1 MGIFE
6 FVSCTLTVHY
16 KNTHAHKQPGI
27 HLDISHPQPQ
37 FFALMSFGGRFG
49 GPSPAARYVPHSD
62 VTKTH
67 YERLLYDLRRYLPP
81 GMEDDVEE
89 VAEQVL
95 AIVCAPAGAAAAAT
109 TPNTIH
115 ELQQSLERLL
125 DTRLS
130 REARDHLLHYGK
142 LITDYVA
149 SSAEEME
156 SRSGAYGAAITSSAA
171 LGVDDL
177 NFAGPSS
184 SSSDSDSSSDAE
196 ASDAEERRNISAL
209 TGRAVE
215 SAAERKERRRKRKA
229 LMQADRNLTQYAFTE
244 EGGIADTV
252 AEAEARDGAAVAT
265 ADVVAADAD
274 EEEEADVDDDDGLDV
289 ADTPKIAFDEV
300 ACNPQYVKDSV
311 RRLFPSHDAETCQS
325 LAQRVV
331 DFLSQREEDDFT
343 LETQLTTCL
352 GGYEDEAV
360 MDWIGDVVRSRWS
373 VVYGLRYAQCS
384 SQKERYA
391 VMDVMRQHAL
401 DDTRV
406 RHLYQSITGNEV
418 DPLHTEQQQH
428 QQHKGQAGDGEAQG
442 NEEATSFAGV
452 AAAKQPPLRR
462 VDLQA
467 CAFHDE
473 RTPHLHVRA
482 TVPQGTRRLT
492 YETHDEIVLPP
503 TSQYNAATA
512 PIAVAASFPAWAVA
526 AFPGVTDLNAMQS
539 KVYDCAFHSDENM
552 LVSAPTGAGKTNVA
566 MMAMLR
572 AIDAARSPTT
582 GAIDGHNLKM
592 VYVAPMKALVQEVVR
607 TFSIRLEPLGLA
619 VAELSG
625 DAAMTQQ
632 QMATTQLI
640 VTTPEKWDIVTRKS
654 VELGVASL
662 LKLLIIDE
670 VHLLHNERGPVL
682 EAIVARTMLQQ
693 QLRGEAGIRI
703 VGLSA
708 TLPNYTDVA
717 AFLQVN
723 RQRGLFVFDSSY
735 RPIPLEQTYCAIKRV
750 KGVAQSAV
758 MNQVAYDKVLQTV
771 QAEEQVMIFV
781 HSRRETEFTARYLQK
796 CAADERRGYYFVQP
810 DSDSHK
816 ALQEASS
823 GATGAVL
830 RRSLQQLLPDGFGIH
845 HAGLSRDER
854 RTVERLFA
862 DRHIKVLV
870 CTATLAWGV
879 NLPANRVI
887 IKGTRVF
894 NGAKGQSEL
903 LSALDVLQMFGR
915 AGRVGFGAAVG
926 RATIITAPED
936 LHYYLSVLN
945 QQLPIESQMM
955 KRVVDMLNAE
965 ITLGHVETIEEG
977 VQWLQRSYLYVRM
990 RQVPEV
996 YGIRPSAS
1004 DPLLLHHLA
1013 NIVHTACEELRA
1025 SKMVDYEARA
1035 RRVSGTP
1042 YGRIASH
1049 CYITTTSMAA
1059 YLALLSNA
1067 MQDVE
1072 LFRVFAASSEFA
1084 NIGVRAEEQAQ
1095 LKELLDSAPIA
1106 VRESRYT
1113 PLAKINVLLQC
1124 FISQKELEGLPLM
1137 SEMVYVKDS
1146 AQRILRA
1153 LYEICLVREYGRTAR
1168 QFLDLYLMTVH
1179 RQWTVQSPL
1188 RQVRDF
1194 LPVKHYES
1202 ILPALERVRVPWEE
1216 IRSWSVEDLA
1226 ERLGDDRRAQSA
1238 HEAIQVVPHYAVEAA
1253 VRPLTRGMLYV
1264 DVDILPDFDYVES
1277 LHGRSACE
1285 VVLMIEHTNGRL
1297 LHHEAVQLPL
1307 SHVQQRT
1314 SYACPPVVVPMVDPT
1329 PTHLFVRVVSPH
1341 WLGATATAPV
1351 CLLNTLLPPV
1361 AAPLREVDQ
1370 RPPSTDANVCAVA
1383 ERLATFQLHA
1393 VAEQL
1398 FPFQDFTALQS
1409 DLIDPIFL
1417 DHPRN
1422 LLVGVPPGGGK
1433 TVIAE
1438 LFVLQFLLEE
1448 ALKETERQSRAQQAQ
1463 QGALP
1468 QEDGDTAAAAAA
1480 LLPGKLLYLTSN
1492 ADVVHRRAL
1501 DWRYKFGEVLKQ
1513 RVVELTADDDGGGGD
1528 LESDARAQKLAAATI
1543 ILATGEQLIRL
1554 VRRGD
1559 AALAG
1564 VTHVVVDHLHLLRSP
1579 EGQAMEECMARLNA
1593 EPFLV
1598 GHGVGRARV
1607 LGLTYPLISTA
1618 EVGRW
1623 LKVSASHQF
1632 NYGNS
1637 YRQLRVRLAGME
1649 LPGPRSRYESGAVAA
1664 LKLLRRPA
1672 YAAVP
1677 TVVFVP
1683 TARQAKELAQRVLLR
1698 CRDNYIPDTVEHAT
1712 DDARLAV
1719 YLAAGVAYLHRGTS
1733 ELDALTIQEMVDQ
1746 PAIHAETQATLPLR
1760 LVCAFDAAWRL
1771 PAALFTN
1778 AIVCCGERLVTFEGE
1793 DGERGIAYQD
1803 CSAMEL
1809 MQMCTRAINEA
1820 VFFCRSPRVWVWGK
1834 LLNEPLPLESS
1845 LRYADDFRDTVNAAI
1860 AQGRACNRADVL
1872 RVLASHYFLYH
1883 VKSNLH
1889 FYGVPTAADVPLY
1902 ASSVASHVVNA
1913 LKTLGC
1919 VEELRMRRRSEEAEA
1934 EEQEEREEEEDDPHA
1949 PLRSTVRGMAL
1960 AHHCVAVSTAEELL
1974 QVLPGSLEEEKKKAA
1989 LYDTTTYLWRILA
2002 HHCEELTAAHLGDAA
2017 RVTEAAEY
2025 RALHSLARALPD
2037 SLGVRYIDIDF
2048 SAAGAKVYLLV
2059 LAYCC
2064 RLFPAS
2070 IFAGPTREKD
2080 EADTSS
2086 AFDVHRGHV
2095 FRYAA
2100 ASRETRASLCDAVPV
2115 ALAERLAEDVRALL
2129 PAVRRVVAA
2138 AVELLDGDTQAWA
2151 VARLI
2156 QLTAALHQQLWEG
2169 EPAVLQLPCWRAPPF
2184 TVPEAQDTIGRAGTL
2199 EELQDAPAAAVAKL
2213 EPCISEVISL
2223 ASTSADAADASGAAA
2238 GAAAAVQ
2245 RTLTAAVR
2253 EAADVPRVVAVH
2265 ATGRVE
2271 EVDGALAMIVHVEAQ
2286 VRWAAHH
2293 SRRSDGAAAADD
2305 DTDVVQVSAS
2315 LKWWVRCVVLHRAS
2329 PNSARQL
2336 ALRVSKLDVTKTI
2349 TEPPAKSS
2357 SAAPATSTF
2366 LLGSD
2371 LLFPLARLEAEDL
2384 EKVEM
2389 RVVVT
2394 SVHFCGV
2401 EGTATVQFDV
2411 DDE

>member
-1 MGIFE
+1 
-6 FVSCTLTVHY
+6 
-16 KNTHAHKQPGI
+16 
-27 HLDISHPQPQ
+27 
-37 FFALMSFGGRFG
+37 MSFGGRLG
-49 GPSPAARYVPHSD
+49 GVPSPASRYVPHSD
-62 VTKTH
+62 ATKTH
-67 YERLLYDLRRYLPP
+67 YERLLQDLRRYLPP
-81 GMEDDVEE
+81 GVDDDVEE
-89 VAEQVL
+89 IAEQVL
-95 AIVCAPAGAAAAAT
+95 AVVCTAAGSAASSA
-109 TPNTIH
+109 TPNTIND
-115 ELQQSLERLL
+115 LQQSLERLL

-130 REARDHLLHYGK
+130 REVRDHLLHYGK

-149 SSAEEME
+149 SSTGEEE
-156 SRSGAYGAAITSSAA
+156 GRGGAYGAAITSSAA

-184 SSSDSDSSSDAE
+184 SSSDSGDSSEAE
-196 ASDAEERRNISAL
+196 ASDAEERRNISVL
-209 TGRAVE
+209 TGGAVI
-215 SAAERKERRRKRKA
+215 SAAERKERRKKRKA
-229 LMQADRNLTQYAFTE
+229 LMQADQSLMQYAFTE
-244 EGGIADTV
+244 DGGIADTV
-252 AEAEARDGAAVAT
+252 EEAEAWGASTGVAP
-265 ADVVAADAD
+265 ADAVVEED
-274 EEEEADVDDDDGLDV
+274 ENDEDGLGV
-289 ADTPKIAFDEV
+289 GGTPKISFDEV
-300 ACNPQYVKDSV
+300 ACNPQYISDAI
-311 RRLFPSHDAETCQS
+311 RRLFPSHDAETCRS
-325 LAQRVV
+325 LAQRAL

-360 MDWIGDVVRSRWS
+360 MDWIGDVVQSRWS
-373 VVYGLRYAQCS
+373 IVYGLRYAQCS
-384 SQKERYA
+384 TQKERYA
-391 VMDVMRQHAL
+391 VMDSMRQHAL
-401 DDTRV
+401 DDTLV
-406 RHLYQSITGNEV
+406 EHLYQSITGNEV
-418 DPLHTEQQQH
+418 DPLHMLEQQQRR
-428 QQHKGQAGDGEAQG
+428 QGADGAGTGDRGTQRS
-442 NEEATSFAGV
+442 EEATSSSS
-452 AAAKQPPLRR
+452 AAKQPPLRR

-467 CAFHDE
+467 CAFQDE

-482 TVPQGTRRLT
+482 TVPQGTQRLT
-492 YETHDEIVLPP
+492 YETHDEVILPP
-503 TSQYNAATA
+503 TSQYNTAA
-512 PIAVAASFPAWAVA
+512 PLISVESSFPSWATP
-526 AFPGVTDLNAMQS
+526 AFPGVTDLNAVQS

-572 AIDAARSPTT
+572 AIDAARNSTT
-582 GAIDGHNLKM
+582 GVIDGHSLKM

-607 TFSIRLEPLGLA
+607 TFSKRLEPLGLT

-625 DAAMTQQ
+625 DASMTQQ

-662 LKLLIIDE
+662 LKLLILDE

-708 TLPNYTDVA
+708 TLPNYADVA
-717 AFLQVN
+717 TFLHVN

-735 RPIPLEQTYCAIKRV
+735 RPIPLEQTYCAIKKV

-758 MNQVAYDKVLQTV
+758 MNLVAYDKVLQTV
-771 QAEEQVMIFV
+771 QADEQVMIFV
-781 HSRRETEFTARYLQK
+781 HSRRETEFTARYLQRR
-796 CAADERRGYYFVQP
+796 AAEERRGYYFVHP

-816 ALQEASS
+816 ALQDASGGSS
-823 GATGAVL
+823 GTVL

-845 HAGLSRDER
+845 HAGLSREER
-854 RTVERLFA
+854 RTVEQLFA

-870 CTATLAWGV
+870 CTSTLAWGV
-879 NLPANRVI
+879 NLPANRVL

-926 RATIITAPED
+926 RATIITSPED

-965 ITLGHVETIEEG
+965 ITLGHVESVEEG
-977 VQWLQRSYLYVRM
+977 VQWLQRTYLYVRM

-996 YGIRPSAS
+996 YGIRPSVS

-1013 NIVHTACEELRA
+1013 NIVHTTCEELKA
-1025 SKMVDYEARA
+1025 SKMADYEPRT
-1035 RRVSGTP
+1035 RRVSGTA
-1042 YGRIASH
+1042 YGRIASY

-1059 YLALLSNA
+1059 YLGLLSNA

-1072 LFRVFAASSEFA
+1072 LFRVFASSSEFA

-1095 LKELLDSAPIA
+1095 LKDLLDSAPIA

-1113 PLAKINVLLQC
+1113 PLAKINILLQC
-1124 FISQKELEGLPLM
+1124 FISQKDLEGLPLM

-1188 RQVRDF
+1188 RQVRGY

-1216 IRSWSVEDLA
+1216 IRSWSFEDLA
-1226 ERLGDDRRAQSA
+1226 EKLSDDRRTQSA
-1238 HEAIQVVPHYAVEAA
+1238 YEAIHVVPHYAVEAA
-1253 VRPLTRGMLYV
+1253 VRPLTRSMLYV
-1264 DVDILPDFDYVES
+1264 DVDILPDFDYVET
-1277 LHGRSACE
+1277 LHGRSVCE
-1285 VVLMIEHTNGRL
+1285 VVLMIEHPNGRL
-1297 LHHEAVQLPL
+1297 LHHENVQLPPAN
-1307 SHVQQRT
+1307 VQQRAG
-1314 SYACPPVVVPMVDPT
+1314 YACPPVVVPMVDPT

-1341 WLGATATAPV
+1341 WLGATATASI
-1351 CLLNTLLPPV
+1351 CLLDTLLPPV

-1370 RPPSTDANVCAVA
+1370 RPSLPDANATAVE
-1383 ERLATFQLHA
+1383 ERLAAFQLHT
-1393 VAEQL
+1393 VGEKI
-1398 FPFQDFTALQS
+1398 FHFQNFTALQS
-1409 DLIDPIFL
+1409 DMIDPIFL
-1417 DHPRN
+1417 EHPRN

-1433 TVIAE
+1433 TVLAE

-1448 ALKETERQSRAQQAQ
+1448 ATKEMERQSKSQRDAQQE
-1463 QGALP
+1463 
-1468 QEDGDTAAAAAA
+1468 QEDDAAAAAA

-1513 RVVELTADDDGGGGD
+1513 QVVELAAGDDVDDNGRHNSGSSGDGGG
-1528 LESDARAQKLAAATI
+1528 ARAKKLASATI
-1543 ILATGEQLIRL
+1543 VLATGEQLIRL

-1564 VTHVVVDHLHLLRSP
+1564 VTHIVADHLHLLRSP

-1598 GHGVGRARV
+1598 RHGTGRARV
-1607 LGLTYPLISTA
+1607 LGLTYPLISTT

-1623 LKVSASHQF
+1623 LKVSGSHQF

-1637 YRQLRVRLAGME
+1637 YRQLRVQLVGME

-1664 LKLLRRPA
+1664 IKLLRRPT

-1677 TVVFVP
+1677 TVIFVP
-1683 TARQAKELAQRVLLR
+1683 TARQAKDMAQRVLLR
-1698 CRDNYIPDTVEHAT
+1698 CRDNYIPDTTEHAT
-1712 DDARLAV
+1712 DDPRLAV
-1719 YLAAGVAYLHRGTS
+1719 YLAAGVAYFHRGTS
-1733 ELDALTIQEMVDQ
+1733 ELDALTIQEMVDH
-1746 PAIHAETQATLPLR
+1746 PAVHAETQATLPLL
-1760 LVCAFDAAWRL
+1760 LVCTFDAAWRL

-1778 AIVCCGERLVTFEGE
+1778 AVLCCGERLASFESEEGA
-1793 DGERGIAYQD
+1793 RGMMYRD
-1803 CSAMEL
+1803 CSAVEV
-1809 MQMCTRAINEA
+1809 MQMCTRAMNEA
-1820 VFFCRSPRVWVWGK
+1820 VLYCRSPRVWVWGK

-1860 AQGRACNRADVL
+1860 AQGRAKSRADVL

-1913 LKTLGC
+1913 LKALGC
-1919 VEELRMRRRSEEAEA
+1919 VEELRVLHDN
-1934 EEQEEREEEEDDPHA
+1934 EEEMDKEEVEDEEDPHA
-1949 PLRSTVRGMAL
+1949 PLRPTVRGMAL
-1960 AHHCVAVSTAEELL
+1960 AYHCLAVSTAEELL
-1974 QVLPGSLEEEKKKAA
+1974 RVLPGSLESEKRAA
-1989 LYDTTTYLWRILA
+1989 LYDTTSYLWRMLA
-2002 HHCEELTAAHLGDAA
+2002 YHCEELTPAHLGDAA
-2017 RVTEAAEY
+2017 RVTDASEY

-2048 SAAGAKVYLLV
+2048 SAPGTKVYLLI

-2070 IFAGPTREKD
+2070 HYFAAQTFAADGNAEAEK
-2080 EADTSS
+2080 SS
-2086 AFDVHRGHV
+2086 AFNVHHGHV
-2095 FRYAA
+2095 FCHAT
-2100 ASRETRASLCDAVPV
+2100 ASHETRASLCNAVS
-2115 ALAERLAEDVRALL
+2115 ADLAERLVEDLRSLL
-2129 PAVRRVVAA
+2129 PAVRHVVSAV
-2138 AVELLDGDTQAWA
+2138 VELLDGDTQAWA
-2151 VARLI
+2151 AVRLI
-2156 QLTAALHQQLWEG
+2156 QLTSALHQQLWES
-2169 EPAVLQLPCWRAPPF
+2169 EPPLLQLPCWRSPLYSSI
-2184 TVPEAQDTIGRAGTL
+2184 TAQASIGGACTL
-2199 EELQDAPAAAVAKL
+2199 EELQDTPDIAVTKL
-2213 EPCISEVISL
+2213 EPCVRALVVASESAAVSAA
-2223 ASTSADAADASGAAA
+2223 ASTT
-2238 GAAAAVQ
+2238 VQ
-2245 RTLTAAVR
+2245 RTLQAAVQ
-2253 EAADVPRVVAVH
+2253 EAAGVPRVVAVN
-2265 ATGRVE
+2265 AKGRVE
-2271 EVDGALAMIVHVEAQ
+2271 EMDGALAMIIRVDAR
-2286 VRWAAHH
+2286 VRWAPPPRVTA
-2293 SRRSDGAAAADD
+2293 SGNSDEDDNDSADG
-2305 DTDVVQVSAS
+2305 SAMRQ
-2315 LKWWVRCVVLHRAS
+2315 WWVRCVVSSKTS
-2329 PNSARQL
+2329 PSSTRQL
-2336 ALRVSKLDVTKTI
+2336 ALRVSPLDLASSATL
-2349 TEPPAKSS
+2349 PSPAAKSVN
-2357 SAAPATSTF
+2357 AAPSSSTF
-2366 LLGSD
+2366 LLSSD
-2371 LLFPLARLEAEDL
+2371 VLFPLVRLEAEDL
-2384 EKVEM
+2384 DKVEM

-2394 SVHFCGV
+2394 SVAYGGV
-2401 EGTATVQFDV
+2401 EGTTVVQFDAE
-2411 DDE
+2411 DE

>member
-1 MGIFE
+1 
-6 FVSCTLTVHY
+6 
-16 KNTHAHKQPGI
+16 
-27 HLDISHPQPQ
+27 
-37 FFALMSFGGRFG
+37 MSFGRRTG
-49 GPSPAARYVPHSD
+49 GGLPSASRYVPHSD
-62 VTKTH
+62 VTKTY
-67 YERLLYDLRRYLPP
+67 YERLLQDLRRYLPP
-81 GMEDDVEE
+81 GVDDDVEE

-95 AIVCAPAGAAAAAT
+95 AIVCTAAGSAASAA
-109 TPNTIH
+109 TPNTIN

-130 REARDHLLHYGK
+130 REVRDHLLHYGK

-149 SSAEEME
+149 SSPEGDAEG
-156 SRSGAYGAAITSSAA
+156 RGGIYGAAITSSAA

-177 NFAGPSS
+177 DFAGPSS
-184 SSSDSDSSSDAE
+184 SSSSSSDSE
-196 ASDAEERRNISAL
+196 AGDAEERRTISVL
-209 TGRAVE
+209 TGGAVE
-215 SAAERKERRRKRKA
+215 SAAERKERRKKRRA
-229 LMQADRNLTQYAFTE
+229 LMQADQNLTQYAFTE

-252 AEAEARDGAAVAT
+252 EEAEAWSASAGAAP
-265 ADVVAADAD
+265 ADVVAT
-274 EEEEADVDDDDGLDV
+274 EDDDDEGGLGLT
-289 ADTPKIAFDEV
+289 DTPKIAFDEV
-300 ACNPQYVKDSV
+300 ACNPQYIKDAV
-311 RRLFPSHDAETCQS
+311 RRLFPAHEAETCQS
-325 LAQRVV
+325 LAERVI
-331 DFLSQREEDDFT
+331 DFLSQRDEDDFT

-360 MDWIGDVVRSRWS
+360 MDWIGDVVQSRWS
-373 VVYGLRYAQCS
+373 VVYGLRYAQCGT
-384 SQKERYA
+384 QKERYA
-391 VMDVMRQHAL
+391 VMDAMRQHAL
-401 DDTRV
+401 DDSRV
-406 RHLYQSITGNEV
+406 EHLYQSITGNEV
-418 DPLHTEQQQH
+418 DPLHMLELPPPRHNGDAQPGAVD
-428 QQHKGQAGDGEAQG
+428 KGVHG
-442 NEEATSFAGV
+442 NEEAASSSASSPF
-452 AAAKQPPLRR
+452 AAARQPTLRR

-467 CAFHDE
+467 CAFQDE

-482 TVPQGTRRLT
+482 TVPQGTQRLT
-492 YETHDEIVLPP
+492 YETHDEVILPP
-503 TSQYNAATA
+503 SSQYNTTT
-512 PIAVAASFPAWAVA
+512 PPVSVESSFPGWALP
-526 AFPGVTDLNAMQS
+526 AFPGMTHLNAVQS
-539 KVYDCAFHSDENM
+539 KVYECAFHSDENM

-572 AIDAARSPTT
+572 AIDAARNTTT
-582 GAIDGHNLKM
+582 GVIDGHSLKM

-607 TFSIRLEPLGLA
+607 TFSRRLEPLGLT

-662 LKLLIIDE
+662 LKLLILDE

-682 EAIVARTMLQQ
+682 EAIVARTLLQQ

-708 TLPNYTDVA
+708 TLPNYADVA
-717 AFLQVN
+717 TFLQVN

-735 RPIPLEQTYCAIKRV
+735 RPIPLEQTYCATKKV

-758 MNQVAYDKVLQTV
+758 MNVVAYDKVLQTV

-796 CAADERRGYYFVQP
+796 RAAEEHRGYYFVQP
-810 DSDSHK
+810 DSNSHK

-823 GATGAVL
+823 GANGAML

-845 HAGLSRDER
+845 HAGLSREER
-854 RTVERLFA
+854 STVEQLFA
-862 DRHIKVLV
+862 ERHIKVLV
-870 CTATLAWGV
+870 CTSTLAWGV

-915 AGRVGFGAAVG
+915 AGRVGFGAALG
-926 RATIITAPED
+926 RATIITSPDD

-965 ITLGHVETIEEG
+965 ITLGHVETVEEG

-996 YGIRPSAS
+996 YGIRPTAS

-1025 SKMVDYEARA
+1025 SKMADYDARA
-1035 RRVSGTP
+1035 RRVSGTA
-1042 YGRIASH
+1042 YGRIASY

-1059 YLALLSNA
+1059 YLGLMSNA

-1072 LFRVFAASSEFA
+1072 LFRVFSASSEFA

-1095 LKELLDSAPIA
+1095 LKELLDSAPVA

-1113 PLAKINVLLQC
+1113 PLAKINILLQC

-1153 LYEICLVREYGRTAR
+1153 LYDICLVREYGRTAR
-1168 QFLDLYLMTVH
+1168 QFLNLYLMTVH

-1188 RQVRDF
+1188 RQVRDY

-1202 ILPALERVRVPWEE
+1202 ILSALERVRVPWEE

-1226 ERLGDDRRAQSA
+1226 ERLSDDRRAQSA
-1238 HEAIQVVPHYAVEAA
+1238 YEAIHVVPHYAVEAA
-1253 VRPLTRGMLYV
+1253 VRPLTRGMLYI
-1264 DVDILPDFDYVES
+1264 DVDILADFDYVETV
-1277 LHGRSACE
+1277 HGRSVCE

-1297 LHHEAVQLPL
+1297 LHHEAVLLPL
-1307 SHVQQRT
+1307 ANVQQRA

-1329 PTHLFVRVVSPH
+1329 PTHLFARVVSPH
-1341 WLGATATAPV
+1341 WLGASATASV

-1370 RPPSTDANVCAVA
+1370 RPPSPDTSGSAVA
-1383 ERLATFQLHA
+1383 ERLAAFQLHA
-1393 VAEQL
+1393 VGEQI
-1398 FPFQDFTALQS
+1398 FPFQNFTALQS
-1409 DLIDPIFL
+1409 DLVDPILL

-1422 LLVGVPPGGGK
+1422 LLVGVPPGSGK
-1433 TVIAE
+1433 TVLAE

-1448 ALKETERQSRAQQAQ
+1448 AVKEAERQSRALPGTQ
-1463 QGALP
+1463 QG
-1468 QEDGDTAAAAAA
+1468 EDDGNGADAAAAS

-1513 RVVELTADDDGGGGD
+1513 RVVELTAGDGSSSSGGTNNDGG
-1528 LESDARAQKLAAATI
+1528 DAGATKLASATI

-1564 VTHVVVDHLHLLRSP
+1564 VTHIVVDHLHLLRSS

-1598 GHGVGRARV
+1598 RHGTGRARI

-1623 LKVSASHQF
+1623 LKVSATHQF

-1637 YRQLRVRLAGME
+1637 YRQLRVRLVGVE

-1664 LKLLRRPA
+1664 IKLLRRPA

-1677 TVVFVP
+1677 TVIFVP
-1683 TARQAKELAQRVLLR
+1683 TTRQAKDMAQRVLLR
-1698 CRDNYIPDTVEHAT
+1698 CRDNYIPETTEHAT
-1712 DDARLAV
+1712 DDPRLAV
-1719 YLAAGVAYLHRGTS
+1719 YLAAGVAYLHRRTS
-1733 ELDALTIQEMVDQ
+1733 ELDALTIQELVDQ
-1746 PAIHAETQATLPLR
+1746 PALHAETQATLPLL
-1760 LVCAFDAAWRL
+1760 LVCTFDAAWRL

-1778 AIVCCGERLVTFEGE
+1778 AVICCGERLATVESE
-1793 DGERGIAYQD
+1793 DGERGMTYAD
-1803 CSAMEL
+1803 CSAVEV
-1809 MQMCTRAINEA
+1809 MQMCTRAVNEA
-1820 VFFCRSPRVWVWGK
+1820 VLYCRSPRVWVWGK
-1834 LLNEPLPLESS
+1834 LLNEPLPLESG
-1845 LRYADDFRDTVNAAI
+1845 LRYADDFRDAVNAAI
-1860 AQGRACNRADVL
+1860 AQGRAASRADVL
-1872 RVLASHYFLYH
+1872 RVLSSHYFLHH

-1913 LKTLGC
+1913 LKVLGC
-1919 VEELRMRRRSEEAEA
+1919 VEELRVHHDNEEAADEAEEAED
-1934 EEQEEREEEEDDPHA
+1934 EEDPHA
-1949 PLRSTVRGMAL
+1949 PLRPTVRGLAL
-1960 AHHCVAVSTAEELL
+1960 AHHCLAVSTAEELL
-1974 QVLPGSLEEEKKKAA
+1974 RVLPGSLESEKKKAA
-1989 LYDTTTYLWRILA
+1989 LHDTTTYLWRMLA
-2002 HHCEELTAAHLGDAA
+2002 YHCEELTPAHLGDAA

-2048 SAAGAKVYLLV
+2048 SAAGTKVYLLL

-2070 IFAGPTREKD
+2070 YFFASEVFAADGGAEAEK
-2080 EADTSS
+2080 TS
-2086 AFDVHRGHV
+2086 AFDAHHGHV
-2095 FRYAA
+2095 FYRAA
-2100 ASRETRASLCDAVPV
+2100 VSRDARTALCNAVS
-2115 ALAERLAEDVRALL
+2115 ADLAERLVEDLRTLL
-2129 PAVRRVVAA
+2129 PAVRHVVSAV
-2138 AVELLDGDTQAWA
+2138 VELLDGDTQAWA

-2156 QLTAALHQQLWEG
+2156 RLTSALHQQLWES
-2169 EPAVLQLPCWRAPPF
+2169 EPAVLQLPCWRAPLFSSPSAL
-2184 TVPEAQDTIGRAGTL
+2184 TSIGATCTL
-2199 EELQDAPAAAVAKL
+2199 EELQDAPDVAVTKL
-2213 EPCISEVISL
+2213 ESCVSELVV
-2223 ASTSADAADASGAAA
+2223 ASGSAAGADAAAATTA
-2238 GAAAAVQ
+2238 RRTSQAAVQ
-2245 RTLTAAVR
+2245 
-2253 EAADVPRVVAVH
+2253 EAGGVPRVVAVR
-2265 ATGRVE
+2265 AKGRVE
-2271 EVDGALAMIVHVEAQ
+2271 EMDGVLAMIIHIDAQ
-2286 VRWAAHH
+2286 MRWAPP
-2293 SRRSDGAAAADD
+2293 RRAAASTSSSSGDGGD
-2305 DTDVVQVSAS
+2305 NNGDSAEVRVMHQ
-2315 LKWWVRCVVLHRAS
+2315 WWVRCVVSQKAS
-2329 PNSARQL
+2329 PSRTRQL
-2336 ALRVSKLDVTKTI
+2336 ALRVSSVELTGAEAGLSSSSTAAKT
-2349 TEPPAKSS
+2349 A
-2357 SAAPATSTF
+2357 SAAPSLSTF
-2366 LLGSD
+2366 SLSSD
-2371 LLFPLARLEAEDL
+2371 VFFPLARLEAEDL
-2384 EKVEM
+2384 DTVEM
-2389 RVVVT
+2389 RAVVT
-2394 SVHFCGV
+2394 SVAFCGV
-2401 EGTATVQFDV
+2401 EGTSVVVFDAE
-2411 DDE
+2411 DE

>member
-1 MGIFE
+1 
-6 FVSCTLTVHY
+6 
-16 KNTHAHKQPGI
+16 
-27 HLDISHPQPQ
+27 
-37 FFALMSFGGRFG
+37 MSFGRRVGAL
-49 GPSPAARYVPHSD
+49 PSASRYVPHSEA
-62 VTKTH
+62 TKTY
-67 YERLLYDLRRYLPP
+67 YERLLQDLRRYLPP
-81 GMEDDVEE
+81 GVDDDVEE
-89 VAEQVL
+89 IAEQVL
-95 AIVCAPAGAAAAAT
+95 SVVCTSAGSAASAA
-109 TPNTIH
+109 TPNTVH
-115 ELQQSLERLL
+115 ELQQALERLL

-130 REARDHLLHYGK
+130 REARDRLLHYGK

-149 SSAEEME
+149 SSAEEEE

-184 SSSDSDSSSDAE
+184 SSSSDDDSSDAE
-196 ASDAEERRNISAL
+196 ASDAEERRNISVL
-209 TGRAVE
+209 TGGGAGGGAAT
-215 SAAERKERRRKRKA
+215 SAAERKERRKKRKA
-229 LMQADRNLTQYAFTE
+229 LIQADKNLMQYAFAE
-244 EGGIADTV
+244 DGGIADTV
-252 AEAEARDGAAVAT
+252 EEAEAWGSNAAVAGANAT
-265 ADVVAADAD
+265 DAVVGAEEEDDEGNDDGQGVADA
-274 EEEEADVDDDDGLDV
+274 
-289 ADTPKIAFDEV
+289 PKIAFDEV
-300 ACNPQYVKDSV
+300 ACNPQYIKDSV
-311 RRLFPSHDAETCQS
+311 RRLFPSHDVETCQS

-331 DFLSQREEDDFT
+331 DFLSQRDEDDFT

-360 MDWIGDVVRSRWS
+360 MDWIGDVVQSRWS
-373 VVYGLRYAQCS
+373 IVYGLRYAQCGT
-384 SQKERYA
+384 QKERYA

-401 DDTRV
+401 DDARV
-406 RHLYQSITGNEV
+406 EHLYQSITGNEV
-418 DPLHTEQQQH
+418 DPLHMEQQQ
-428 QQHKGQAGDGEAQG
+428 QQGNDTAAQGGDG
-442 NEEATSFAGV
+442 ATS
-452 AAAKQPPLRR
+452 KQPPLRR

-467 CAFHDE
+467 CAFQDE
-473 RTPHLHVRA
+473 RAPHLHVRA
-482 TVPQGTRRLT
+482 TVPQGTQRLT
-492 YETHDEIVLPP
+492 YETHDEVILPP
-503 TSQYNAATA
+503 TSRYNTTTELV
-512 PIAVAASFPAWAVA
+512 PVASSFPSWALPV
-526 AFPGVTDLNAMQS
+526 FSGVTELNAMQS

-552 LVSAPTGAGKTNVA
+552 LISAPTGAGKTNVA
-566 MMAMLR
+566 MMTMLR
-572 AIDAARSPTT
+572 AIDAARNATT
-582 GAIDGHNLKM
+582 GVIDGRNLKM

-607 TFSIRLEPLGLA
+607 TFSKRLEPLGLT

-654 VELGVASL
+654 VELGVAAL

-717 AFLQVN
+717 TFLQVN

-735 RPIPLEQTYCAIKRV
+735 RPIPLEQTYCAVKKV
-750 KGVAQSAV
+750 KGTAQSAV
-758 MNQVAYDKVLQTV
+758 MNLVVYDKVLQTV

-781 HSRRETEFTARYLQK
+781 HSRRETEFTARYLQRR
-796 CAADERRGYYFVQP
+796 AAEERRGYYFVRP

-816 ALQEASS
+816 ALQEVSS
-823 GATGAVL
+823 GASGGGAVL

-854 RTVERLFA
+854 STVEQLFA

-870 CTATLAWGV
+870 CTSTLAWGV
-879 NLPANRVI
+879 NMPANRVI

-926 RATIITAPED
+926 RATIITSPDD

-965 ITLGHVETIEEG
+965 ITLGHVESIEEG

-996 YGIRPSAS
+996 YGIRPSSS

-1013 NIVHTACEELRA
+1013 NIVHTACEELKA
-1025 SKMVDYEARA
+1025 SKMADYEARA
-1035 RRVSGTP
+1035 RRVSGTA
-1042 YGRIASH
+1042 YGRIASY
-1049 CYITTTSMAA
+1049 CYITTTSMTA
-1059 YLALLSNA
+1059 YLGLMSNA

-1095 LKELLDSAPIA
+1095 LRDLLDSAPVA
-1106 VRESRYT
+1106 VRDSRYT
-1113 PLAKINVLLQC
+1113 PLAKINILLQC
-1124 FISQKELEGLPLM
+1124 YISQKELEGLPLM

-1179 RQWTVQSPL
+1179 RQWAVQSPL
-1188 RQVRDF
+1188 RQVRDA
-1194 LPVKHYES
+1194 LQVKHYES

-1216 IRSWSVEDLA
+1216 VRSWSVEDLA
-1226 ERLGDDRRAQSA
+1226 EKLSDDRRAQPA
-1238 HEAIQVVPHYAVEAA
+1238 YEAIHMVPHYAVEAA

-1277 LHGRSACE
+1277 LHGHSVCE
-1285 VVLMIEHTNGRL
+1285 VMLMVEHTNGRL
-1297 LHHEAVQLPL
+1297 LHHEVVQLPL
-1307 SHVQQRT
+1307 ECVQQQT
-1314 SYACPPVVVPMVDPT
+1314 SYACPPVVVPMVADPA

-1341 WLGATATAPV
+1341 WLGATASAAV

-1370 RPPSTDANVCAVA
+1370 RPPSQDANVCAVA
-1383 ERLATFQLHA
+1383 ERLAAFQLQA
-1393 VAEQL
+1393 VGEQI
-1398 FPFQDFTALQS
+1398 FPFQDFTTLQS

-1422 LLVGVPPGGGK
+1422 LLVGVPSGGGK
-1433 TVIAE
+1433 TVLAE

-1448 ALKETERQSRAQQAQ
+1448 ATKETERQSKAEHQQQ
-1463 QGALP
+1463 LDVEGGAV
-1468 QEDGDTAAAAAA
+1468 AAE
-1480 LLPGKLLYLTSN
+1480 LRPGKLLYLTSN

-1513 RVVELTADDDGGGGD
+1513 HVVELSAGDSDSGDG
-1528 LESDARAQKLAAATI
+1528 SRAKKLASATI
-1543 ILATGEQLIRL
+1543 ALATGEQLIRL

-1559 AALAG
+1559 PALAG
-1564 VTHVVVDHLHLLRSP
+1564 VTHIVVDHLHLLRSP
-1579 EGQAMEECMARLNA
+1579 EGQAMEECVARLNA

-1598 GHGVGRARV
+1598 RYGAGRARI

-1637 YRQLRVRLAGME
+1637 YRQLRVRLVGMD

-1683 TARQAKELAQRVLLR
+1683 TTRQAKDMAQRVLLR
-1698 CRDNYIPDTVEHAT
+1698 CRDNYIPDSTEHAT

-1733 ELDALTIQEMVDQ
+1733 ELDLLTIQELVDQ
-1746 PAIHAETQATLPLR
+1746 PAIHAETQASLPLL
-1760 LVCAFDAAWRL
+1760 LVCTFDAAWRL

-1778 AIVCCGERLVTFEGE
+1778 AVVCSGERLARFESE
-1793 DGERGIAYQD
+1793 EGERGMTYKD
-1803 CSAMEL
+1803 CSAVEL
-1809 MQMCTRAINEA
+1809 MQMCTRAMNET
-1820 VFFCRSPRVWVWGK
+1820 VLYCRSPRVWVWGK

-1845 LRYADDFRDTVNAAI
+1845 MRYADDFRDTVNAAI
-1860 AQGRACNRADVL
+1860 AQGRAANRADVL
-1872 RVLASHYFLYH
+1872 RVLSSHYVLYH

-1889 FYGVPTAADVPLY
+1889 FYGVPTAADVPVY
-1902 ASSVASHVVNA
+1902 ASSVVSHVVNA
-1913 LKTLGC
+1913 LKALGC
-1919 VEELRMRRRSEEAEA
+1919 VEELRMRHDHDGAA
-1934 EEQEEREEEEDDPHA
+1934 EEDADAEEEDPHA
-1949 PLRSTVRGMAL
+1949 PLRPTARGMAL

-1974 QVLPGSLEEEKKKAA
+1974 RALPGSLESERKKAT
-1989 LYDTTTYLWRILA
+1989 LYDTTTYLWRTLA
-2002 HHCEELTAAHLGDAA
+2002 YHCEELTPARLGDAA

-2025 RALHSLARALPD
+2025 RALHSLARALPE

-2048 SAAGAKVYLLV
+2048 SAAGTKVYLLV
-2059 LAYCC
+2059 LAYSC
-2064 RLFPAS
+2064 RLFPPAYFFATAS
-2070 IFAGPTREKD
+2070 LPTEG
-2080 EADTSS
+2080 EAAESRG
-2086 AFDVHRGHV
+2086 AFDAHHDHI
-2095 FRYAA
+2095 FYHAA
-2100 ASRETRASLCDAVPV
+2100 TSPEVRAALCSGVPADLAV
-2115 ALAERLAEDVRALL
+2115 RLAEDIRTMLPSVRH
-2129 PAVRRVVAA
+2129 VVSAT
-2138 AVELLDGDTQAWA
+2138 VELLDGDTQSWA
-2151 VARLI
+2151 VERLI
-2156 QLTAALHQQLWEG
+2156 RLTAALHQQLWES
-2169 EPAVLQLPCWRAPPF
+2169 EPAVLQLPCWRSTPYSSPAAH
-2184 TVPEAQDTIGRAGTL
+2184 TAIGQACELT
-2199 EELQDAPAAAVAKL
+2199 ELQDIPSVAAAKL
-2213 EPCISEVISL
+2213 TSCVGELMGESGSDG
-2223 ASTSADAADASGAAA
+2223 STAADAASTAIAAA
-2238 GAAAAVQ
+2238 TQ
-2245 RTLTAAVR
+2245 RTVKTAVH
-2253 EAADVPRVVAVH
+2253 EAAGVPRVVAIS

-2271 EVDGALAMIVHVEAQ
+2271 EVDGTLAMIIHVEAQ
-2286 VRWAAHH
+2286 VRWAPP
-2293 SRRSDGAAAADD
+2293 SRSPSTSSVKSAQHGSSSNSNDD
-2305 DTDVVQVSAS
+2305 DNVIAEAS
-2315 LKWWVRCVVLHRAS
+2315 VDYQWWVRCFVSQRVS
-2329 PNSARQL
+2329 PSSSRQL
-2336 ALRVSKLDVTKTI
+2336 ALRRSSLDVSAASGL
-2349 TEPPAKSS
+2349 PSSSSS
-2357 SAAPATSTF
+2357 SAPPSTF
-2366 LLGSD
+2366 TLSSN
-2371 LLFPLARLEAEDL
+2371 LLFPLARLESEDL
-2384 EKVEM
+2384 DKVEM

-2394 SVHFCGV
+2394 SVTYSGV
-2401 EGTATVQFDV
+2401 EGTSSVQFDA
-2411 DDE
+2411 EGE